1 MRDDPKTGQTVANP
15 SLINE
20 AGMSAL
26 SYALKTENQKIVD
39 KLSNFELNSF
49 TEEHLDSCINLLAQN
64 RKLVIGNK
72 NGLELFVRRLI
83 NDGKYPSLLEK
94 ATFFGNSKIL
104 KYLFYNN
111 NIVWKITD
119 VKDAL
124 KNAIMVDSA
133 DCVKIIRDFWQ
144 QKRKEGNILTEEI
157 KSLAIGRGNT
167 DILNILEV
175 QFKTQMEFEIP
186 DFKFDFNQVPKQEEY
201 EYINIMEK
209 IKSILCQTNT
219 TNKKKMVKYEDLL
232 KELHVKP
239 VHYNQICEE
248 QCPQKKTCAR
258 IRGVINLIDQIIT
271 KMSVKFKIFQG
282 FEQIVVGSLKE
293 QSKIGGIGI
302 VS

>member
-1 MRDDPKTGQTVANP
+1 
-15 SLINE
+15 
-20 AGMSAL
+20 MSAL
-26 SYALKTENQKIVD
+26 TYALKTENQKIVD
-39 KLSNFELNSF
+39 KLSNFELKSF
-49 TEEHLDSCINLLAQN
+49 TEEHLDSCIKLLAQN

-83 NDGKYPSLLEK
+83 TDRKHHSLLEK

-111 NIVWKITD
+111 NIEWKITD

-133 DCVKIIRDFWQ
+133 DCVKIINDFWQ

-239 VHYNQICEE
+239 VHYNQTCEE

-258 IRGVINLIDQIIT
+258 IRGVINLIDQIMT

>member
-1 MRDDPKTGQTVANP
+1 
-15 SLINE
+15 
-20 AGMSAL
+20 MSAL
-26 SYALKTENQKIVD
+26 TYALKTENQKIVD
-39 KLSNFELNSF
+39 KLSNFELKSF

-83 NDGKYPSLLEK
+83 TDRKHHSLLEK

-111 NIVWKITD
+111 NIEWKITD

-133 DCVKIIRDFWQ
+133 DCVKIINDFWQ

-175 QFKTQMEFEIP
+175 QFKTQMEFKIP
-186 DFKFDFNQVPKQEEY
+186 NFKFDFNQVPKQEEY

-239 VHYNQICEE
+239 VHYNQTCEE

-271 KMSVKFKIFQG
+271 KMSVKFKIFRG